1 MRADQLAASEAGSP
15 VPLYERTSP
24 LLEADHEEIVE
35 PELPSMPQIPPR
47 EAGEAG
53 FISSTAPEVPSEP
66 ALTQEELDHIAYIQ
80 KLAEETALTFQPPPR
95 PPPPSASVE
104 ELRRDSIAAKELD
117 YREELRQESRDESEA
132 TSGADQ
138 LAASEAGSPVPLYE
152 RTSPLL
158 EADHEE
164 IVEPELP
171 SMPQIPPREA
181 GEAGVISSSVPE
193 VPSEPALTQEEL
205 DHIAYIQ
212 KLAEETALT
221 FQPPPR
227 PPPPSASVEELR
239 RDSIAAKELD
249 YREELRQESRDESEA
264 TSGADQLAASEAGS
278 PVPLYER
285 TSPLL
290 EADHEEIVEPEL
302 PSMPQIPPREAV
314 EAGVISST
322 APEVPSEPALTQEEL
337 DHIAYIQKLAEET
350 ALTFQPP
357 PRPPPP
363 SASVEELRRDSIA
376 AKELDYREELR
387 QESRDE
393 SEATSGADQLAAS
406 EAGSPVPLYERTSP
420 LLEAD
425 HEEIVEPELPSMPQ
439 IPPREAVEAGVI
451 SSTAPEV
458 PSEPALT
465 QEELDHIAY
474 IQKLAEE
481 TALTFQPPPR
491 PPPPSASVEELRRDS
506 IAAKELDYREE
517 LRQESRDESEATSGA
532 DQLAA
537 SEAGSPVPLYERT
550 SPLLEADHEEIVE
563 PELPSMPQIPPR
575 EAVEAGVI
583 SSSVPEVPSEPA
595 LTQEEL
601 DHIAYI
607 QKLAE
612 ETALTFQ
619 PPPRPPP
626 PSASVE
632 ELRRDSI
639 AAKELDYREEL
650 RQESRDES
658 EATSGADQLAASE
671 AGSPVP
677 LYERTSPL
685 LEADHEEIVE
695 PELPSMPQIPPR
707 EAGEAGVI
715 SSSVPEVPSEP
726 ALTQE
731 ELDHIAYIQKLAEET
746 ALTFQPPPRPPPPS
760 ASKLAEETALTF
772 QPPPRPPPPSA
783 SVEELRR
790 DSIAAKELDY
800 REELRQ
806 ESRDESEATSGADQL
821 AASEA
826 GSPVP
831 LYERTSP
838 LLEADHEEIVEP
850 ELPSMPQI
858 PPREAG
864 EAGVISSTAPEVP
877 SEPALTQEELDHIAY
892 IQKLAEETALTF
904 QPPPRPPPPSASV
917 EELRRDSIAAKEL
930 DYREELRQESRDESE
945 ATSGADQL
953 AASEAGSP
961 VPLYE
966 RTSPLLEADHEE
978 IVEPELPSMPQIPPR
993 EAGEAGVISSTAPEV
1008 PSEPAL
1014 TQEELDHIAY
1024 IQKLAEETA
1033 LTFQPP
1039 PRPPPPSASVEE
1051 LRRDSIAAKEL
1062 DYREELRQESR
1073 DESEAT
1079 SGADQLAASEAGSP
1093 VPLYERTS
1101 PLLEADHE
1109 EIVEPELPSMPQ
1121 IPPREAGEAGFI
1133 SSTAPEVPSEP
1144 ALTQEELDHIA
1155 YIQKLAEETALTF
1168 QPPPRPPPPS
1178 ASVEELRRDSI
1189 AAKELDYREELRQE
1203 SRDESEATSGAD
1215 QLAASEAGSPV
1226 PLYERTS
1233 PLLEA
1238 DHEEIV
1244 EPELP
1249 SMPQIPPREAGE
1261 AGFISSTAP
1270 EVPSEPA
1277 LTQEE
1282 LDHIAYIQKLAEE
1295 TALTFQPPPRPPPP
1309 SASVEELRRD
1319 SIAAK
1324 ELDYREELRQE
1335 SRDESE
1341 ATSGADQLAASE
1353 AGSPVPLYERTSP
1366 LLEADHE
1373 EIVEPELPSM
1383 PQIPP
1388 REAGEAGFI
1397 SSTAPEVPSEPAL
1410 TQEELDHIAYI
1421 QKLAEETALT
1431 VPTATLCIRCT
1442 GRRERTKEE
1451 FGPPC
1456 YAAELESIESREF
1469 SEAISDEDQ
1478 VEVSGDGS
1486 PVLLYEP
1493 TSPSLH
1499 AGHEEIVEG
1508 ELPSRSALTRE
1519 WDGTSEVIPGMDAAY
1534 GVYHDSSPSR
1544 ENTDY
1549 ARHEPHIRSLT
1560 IPELVDSGD
1569 TFHVAADV
1577 SWLETLVATETE
1589 SEESI
1594 KPRGLETTTEKPASL
1609 CTNLESL
1616 REGIEQVSKFDSHQ
1630 LEDFTLSPVHG
1641 IPSFAASS
1649 LSSMVG
1655 YTVLTHERHKVPAD
1669 SYNELTDED
1678 VAEVKTSQ
1686 AEEDREEYAYW
1697 DSAYKAAGL
1706 EQRGSYDTEHH
1717 CVELGRELSSEQSP
1731 LAWAVREGD
1740 RCRDPQRPY
1749 EELSATPQPALITK
1763 GTGALHQ
1770 GGEMTQEELDH
1781 IAYIQ
1786 RLAEETSFAAEPSP
1800 QPTLAAEG
1808 TGAMDQGGELTQEEL
1823 DHIAYIQRLAEES
1836 SLTFQPAPQPTAVE
1850 ELRKDLFSAED
1861 TDLPRYAAEL
1871 ESEESREASEAT
1883 SGADQDLPSDA
1894 GSPLPLYER
1903 TSPQLEEQEQPIA
1916 AEPFVDA
1923 VHEETIRPEIP
1934 SRPLPSWSAEEI
1946 DIAVSKAAEVP
1957 SEPMLTQEEL
1967 DHIAYIQRLAEETSF
1982 AAEPSP
1988 QPTLAAE
1995 GTGAMDQ
2002 GGELTQEELDHIAYI
2017 QRLAE
2022 ESSLTFQP
2030 APQPTAVEEL
2040 RKDLFSAEDT
2050 DLPRYAA
2057 ELESEESREASE
2069 ATSGADQDLPSDAG
2083 SPLPLYERT
2092 SPQLEEQEQPIAA
2105 EPFVDAVHEETIRP
2119 EIPSRPLPSWS
2130 AEEIDIAVSKAA
2142 EVPSEPMLTQEELD
2156 HIAYIQR
2163 LAEET
2168 SFAAEPSPQPTLAAE
2183 GTGAMDQGG
2192 ELTQEELDHIA
2203 YIQRLAEES
2212 SLTFQPAPQPTAVE
2226 ELRKDLFSAE
2236 DTDLPRYAAELES
2249 EESREASEA
2258 TSGADQDLPS
2268 DAGSPLPVMNE
2279 NISTFT
2285 SDLEPTWQF
2294 SDTTWPISG
2303 ANAPPLFPEMPRTE
2317 RPTNSA
2323 FADRLPQ
2330 VTSSKG
2336 DKVSSSYSSCSS
2348 PGSSKQAHMEG
2359 SKSNSYTKNT
2369 GSENIPQGSEEVP
2382 VGPGETS
2389 RGSRENS
2396 QGSSQS
2402 SGGESRA
2409 STQFDNSSQFADR
2422 SAYLNGENRRARFRR
2437 RYTSVSGVNDI
2448 EKRDGLSRST
2458 SINYTSNIP
2467 RTLLRH
2473 SSFVSPRRNVK
2484 SNTSEVGTDPSSR
2497 QERAISQRGSNVRV
2511 IYTDHSLRASQSSQP
2526 DSPSTSIPLENTPL
2540 GDQSDD
2546 GSVQYI
2552 SKPWPEIGVTVDS
2565 TESSNGRVLR
2575 RSLSEVAQEGN
2586 EPLSPDTIRFSLSS
2600 NCVANI
2606 CSQRHA
2612 FLNAYELCE
2621 QHSFTD
2627 SKDLLCNV
2635 DFLCRLN
2642 FAAHRITEDIADEAG
2657 RDLRLHFRAQANP
2670 RARYFTDSSLTRH
2683 STSVSSFDDDQ
2694 SNGLQL
2700 LCIKFVH

>member
-1 MRADQLAASEAGSP
+1 
-15 VPLYERTSP
+15 
-24 LLEADHEEIVE
+24 
-35 PELPSMPQIPPR
+35 MPQIPPR

-53 FISSTAPEVPSEP
+53 VISSTAPEVPSEP

-181 GEAGVISSSVPE
+181 GEAGVISS
-193 VPSEPALTQEEL
+193 
-205 DHIAYIQ
+205 
-212 KLAEETALT
+212 
-221 FQPPPR
+221 
-227 PPPPSASVEELR
+227 
-239 RDSIAAKELD
+239 
-249 YREELRQESRDESEA
+249 
-264 TSGADQLAASEAGS
+264 
-278 PVPLYER
+278 
-285 TSPLL
+285 
-290 EADHEEIVEPEL
+290 
-302 PSMPQIPPREAV
+302 
-314 EAGVISST
+314 T

-439 IPPREAVEAGVI
+439 IPPREAGEAGVI

-715 SSSVPEVPSEP
+715 SSTAPEVPSEP

-760 ASKLAEETALTF
+760 ASVEELRRDSIAAKELDYREELRQESRDESEATSGADQLAASEAGSPVPLYERTSPLLEADHEEIVEPELPSMPQIPPREAGEAGFISSTAPEVPSEPALTQEELDHIAYIQKLAEETALTFQPPPRPPPPSASVEELRRDSIAAKELDYREELRQESRDESEATSGADQLAASEAGSPVPLYERTSPLLEADHEEIVEPELPSMPQIPPREAGEAGVISSTAPEVPSEPALTQEELDHIAYIQKLAEETALTFQPPPRPPPPSASVEELRRDSIAAKELDYREELRQESRDESEATSGADQLAASEAGSPVPLYERTSPLLEADHEEIVEPELPSMPQIPPREAVEAGVISSTAPEVPSEPALTQEELDHIAYIQKLAEETALTFQPPPRPPPPSASVEELRRDSIAAKELDYREELRQESRDESEATSGADQLAASEAGSPVPLYERTSPLLEADHEEIVEPELPSMPQIPPREAGEAGVISSTAPEVPSEPALTQEELDHIAYIQKLAEETALTFQPPPRPPPPSASVEELRRDSIAAKELDYREELRQESRDESEATSGADQLAASEAGSPVPLYERTSPLLEADHEEIVEPELPSMPQIPPREAVEAGVISSTAPEVPSEPALTQEELDHIAYIQKLAEETALTFQPPPRPPPPSASVEELRRDSIAAKELDYREELRQESRDESEATSGADQLAASEAGSPVPLYERTSPLLEADHEEIVEPELPSMPQIPPREAGEAGFISSTAPEVPSEPALTQEELDHIAYIQKLAEETALTFQPPPRPPPPSASVEELRRDSIAAKELDYREELRQESRDESEATSGADQLAASEAGSPVPLYERTSPLLEADHEEIVEPELPSMPQIPPREAGEAGFISSTAPEVPSEPALTQEELDHIAYIQKLAEETALTF

-1249 SMPQIPPREAGE
+1249 SMPQIPPREAVE
-1261 AGFISSTAP
+1261 AGVISSTAP

-1388 REAGEAGFI
+1388 REAVEAGVISSSVPEVPSEPALTQEELDHIAYIQKLAEETALTFQPPPRPPPPSASVEELRRDSIAAKELDYREELRQESRDESEATSGADQLAASEAGSPVPLYERTSPLLEADHEEIVEPELPSMPQIPPREAGEAGVI

-1431 VPTATLCIRCT
+1431 FQPPPRPPPPSASVEEL
-1442 GRRERTKEE
+1442 RRDSIAAKELDYRE
-1451 FGPPC
+1451 
-1456 YAAELESIESREF
+1456 ELRQESRDE
-1469 SEAISDEDQ
+1469 SEATSGADQ
-1478 VEVSGDGS
+1478 LAASEAGS
-1486 PVLLYEP
+1486 PVPLYER
-1493 TSPSLH
+1493 TSPLLE
-1499 AGHEEIVEG
+1499 ADHEEIVEP
-1508 ELPSRSALTRE
+1508 ELPSMPQIPPRE
-1519 WDGTSEVIPGMDAAY
+1519 AVEAGVISSSVPEVPSE
-1534 GVYHDSSPSR
+1534 
-1544 ENTDY
+1544 
-1549 ARHEPHIRSLT
+1549 
-1560 IPELVDSGD
+1560 
-1569 TFHVAADV
+1569 
-1577 SWLETLVATETE
+1577 
-1589 SEESI
+1589 
-1594 KPRGLETTTEKPASL
+1594 PA
-1609 CTNLESL
+1609 
-1616 REGIEQVSKFDSHQ
+1616 
-1630 LEDFTLSPVHG
+1630 
-1641 IPSFAASS
+1641 
-1649 LSSMVG
+1649 
-1655 YTVLTHERHKVPAD
+1655 
-1669 SYNELTDED
+1669 
-1678 VAEVKTSQ
+1678 
-1686 AEEDREEYAYW
+1686 
-1697 DSAYKAAGL
+1697 
-1706 EQRGSYDTEHH
+1706 
-1717 CVELGRELSSEQSP
+1717 
-1731 LAWAVREGD
+1731 
-1740 RCRDPQRPY
+1740 
-1749 EELSATPQPALITK
+1749 
-1763 GTGALHQ
+1763 
-1770 GGEMTQEELDH
+1770 
-1781 IAYIQ
+1781 
-1786 RLAEETSFAAEPSP
+1786 
-1800 QPTLAAEG
+1800 
-1808 TGAMDQGGELTQEEL
+1808 LTQEEL
-1823 DHIAYIQRLAEES
+1823 DHIAYIQKLAEETA
-1836 SLTFQPAPQPTAVE
+1836 LTFQPPPRPPPPSASVE
-1850 ELRKDLFSAED
+1850 ELRRDSI
-1861 TDLPRYAAEL
+1861 AAKEL
-1871 ESEESREASEAT
+1871 DYREELRQESRDESEAT
-1883 SGADQDLPSDA
+1883 SGADQLAASEA
-1894 GSPLPLYER
+1894 GSPVPLYER
-1903 TSPQLEEQEQPIA
+1903 TSPLLEA
-1916 AEPFVDA
+1916 D
-1923 VHEETIRPEIP
+1923 HEEIVEPE
-1934 SRPLPSWSAEEI
+1934 LPS
-1946 DIAVSKAAEVP
+1946 
-1957 SEPMLTQEEL
+1957 M
-1967 DHIAYIQRLAEETSF
+1967 
-1982 AAEPSP
+1982 P
-1988 QPTLAAE
+1988 QIP
-1995 GTGAMDQ
+1995 
-2002 GGELTQEELDHIAYI
+2002 
-2017 QRLAE
+2017 
-2022 ESSLTFQP
+2022 P
-2030 APQPTAVEEL
+2030 
-2040 RKDLFSAEDT
+2040 
-2050 DLPRYAA
+2050 
-2057 ELESEESREASE
+2057 REA
-2069 ATSGADQDLPSDAG
+2069 G
-2083 SPLPLYERT
+2083 
-2092 SPQLEEQEQPIAA
+2092 
-2105 EPFVDAVHEETIRP
+2105 
-2119 EIPSRPLPSWS
+2119 
-2130 AEEIDIAVSKAA
+2130 
-2142 EVPSEPMLTQEELD
+2142 
-2156 HIAYIQR
+2156 
-2163 LAEET
+2163 
-2168 SFAAEPSPQPTLAAE
+2168 
-2183 GTGAMDQGG
+2183 
-2192 ELTQEELDHIA
+2192 
-2203 YIQRLAEES
+2203 
-2212 SLTFQPAPQPTAVE
+2212 
-2226 ELRKDLFSAE
+2226 
-2236 DTDLPRYAAELES
+2236 
-2249 EESREASEA
+2249 
-2258 TSGADQDLPS
+2258 
-2268 DAGSPLPVMNE
+2268 
-2279 NISTFT
+2279 
-2285 SDLEPTWQF
+2285 
-2294 SDTTWPISG
+2294 
-2303 ANAPPLFPEMPRTE
+2303 
-2317 RPTNSA
+2317 
-2323 FADRLPQ
+2323 
-2330 VTSSKG
+2330 
-2336 DKVSSSYSSCSS
+2336 
-2348 PGSSKQAHMEG
+2348 
-2359 SKSNSYTKNT
+2359 
-2369 GSENIPQGSEEVP
+2369 
-2382 VGPGETS
+2382 
-2389 RGSRENS
+2389 
-2396 QGSSQS
+2396 
-2402 SGGESRA
+2402 
-2409 STQFDNSSQFADR
+2409 
-2422 SAYLNGENRRARFRR
+2422 
-2437 RYTSVSGVNDI
+2437 
-2448 EKRDGLSRST
+2448 
-2458 SINYTSNIP
+2458 
-2467 RTLLRH
+2467 
-2473 SSFVSPRRNVK
+2473 
-2484 SNTSEVGTDPSSR
+2484 
-2497 QERAISQRGSNVRV
+2497 
-2511 IYTDHSLRASQSSQP
+2511 
-2526 DSPSTSIPLENTPL
+2526 
-2540 GDQSDD
+2540 
-2546 GSVQYI
+2546 
-2552 SKPWPEIGVTVDS
+2552 
-2565 TESSNGRVLR
+2565 
-2575 RSLSEVAQEGN
+2575 
-2586 EPLSPDTIRFSLSS
+2586 
-2600 NCVANI
+2600 
-2606 CSQRHA
+2606 
-2612 FLNAYELCE
+2612 
-2621 QHSFTD
+2621 
-2627 SKDLLCNV
+2627 
-2635 DFLCRLN
+2635 
-2642 FAAHRITEDIADEAG
+2642 
-2657 RDLRLHFRAQANP
+2657 
-2670 RARYFTDSSLTRH
+2670 
-2683 STSVSSFDDDQ
+2683 
-2694 SNGLQL
+2694 
-2700 LCIKFVH
+2700 